1 MSVVTPRTSS
11 GTHGRTGTVPRS
23 WTHGGV
29 DRQGLLHREHLGG
42 LGLGKGGS
50 EHACD
55 ECGAKMFV
63 RYSSGL
69 CPQCFNGLRSARH
82 AGPVVHVPFERA
94 LAGVLDDPAIEDAR
108 SE

>member
-1 MSVVTPRTSS
+1 MAASIGKDYCIASTWVV
-11 GTHGRTGTVPRS
+11 
-23 WTHGGV
+23 W
-29 DRQGLLHREHLGG
+29 
-42 LGLGKGGS
+42 GLGKGGS

-69 CPQCFNGLRSARH
+69 CPQCFNGLSPARH
-82 AGPVVHVPFERA
+82 PAGPVVQVPYERV
-94 LAGVLDDPAIEDAR
+94 LAGVLDDPAIEEVR

>member
-1 MSVVTPRTSS
+1 MAASIGKDYCIASTWVV
-11 GTHGRTGTVPRS
+11 
-23 WTHGGV
+23 W
-29 DRQGLLHREHLGG
+29 
-42 LGLGKGGS
+42 GLGKGGS

-82 AGPVVHVPFERA
+82 AAGPVVQVPFERA
-94 LAGVLDDPAIEDAR
+94 LAGVLDDPAIEDAL

>member
-1 MSVVTPRTSS
+1 MAASIGKDYCIASTWVV
-11 GTHGRTGTVPRS
+11 
-23 WTHGGV
+23 W
-29 DRQGLLHREHLGG
+29 
-42 LGLGKGGS
+42 GLGKGGS

-82 AGPVVHVPFERA
+82 AGPVVQVPFERV